1 MATRHYLWCASDHL
15 GYADVPAL
23 VLNIEFKILL
33 LSFVSQKACRFPGR
47 PFGFLPG
54 QNNAGIGENGIT
66 YGGQNIQGPL
76 DADIVVKADA
86 LEELDELIDLILQ
99 ASLKRSKNSMKR
111 LGQVLSRSSIA
122 LLLQATL
129 LTPTG
134 TPVSLKRPSM
144 LEPELLRLTL
154 PKAV

>member
-1 MATRHYLWCASDHL
+1 M
-15 GYADVPAL
+15 L
-23 VLNIEFKILL
+23 V
-33 LSFVSQKACRFPGR
+33 
-47 PFGFLPG
+47 
-54 QNNAGIGENGIT
+54 ENGIT
-66 YGGQNIQGPL
+66 YGGQNIQGLL

-129 LTPTG
+129 LTPMG
-134 TPVSLKRPSM
+134 TPVSLKRLSM
-144 LEPELLRLTL
+144 PEPELLQLTL
-154 PKAV
+154 PKAA